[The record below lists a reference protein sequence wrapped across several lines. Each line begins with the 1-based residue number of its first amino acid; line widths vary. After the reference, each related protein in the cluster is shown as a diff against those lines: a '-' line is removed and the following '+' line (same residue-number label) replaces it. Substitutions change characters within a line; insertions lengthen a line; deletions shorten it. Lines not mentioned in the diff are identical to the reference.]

1 MQRKKWIDISI
12 VVVLCLLVF
21 LTAHIVLIDQFR
33 FWRMIYPIQAHITTS
48 TVSCTKNT
56 PLWLVDFVNIAILKY
71 GALRNQVFYIDSQG
85 KYYSCVS
92 GWKNSF
98 LFSKKVAESDR
109 FRYASVSKIITAD
122 YILKLVRDHKIK
134 LTDRLVDLLELSGE
148 FQDERVKAIT
158 IRDLLM
164 HQSGFDRMRSEDVM
178 FKYNH
183 KPWCPYDLTQ
193 LYQQRLDA
201 PPHTKTTYDNRNYCL
216 LGEVIKKVE
225 KEDFRAVIESY
236 YGLEK
241 YNIRFIDQGYL
252 QDEVSYDFR
261 NSLLYNSSYVDR
273 FDFYALSSSAGLSG
287 SAKSLALL
295 THHLIQ
301 QDRPPSLL
309 AGENQKNCHNFSL
322 NSCYGY
328 AFNLYL
334 DDQKKNQPFY
344 TRSGYLPA
352 SKSLVA
358 VGKSN
363 SVFVWVGAA
372 EQDLDIKQE
381 GYMAEVLYNLSTASQ
396 K

>member
-1 MQRKKWIDISI
+1 MRKNRGLDLLWALMI
-12 VVVLCLLVF
+12 CLVIF
-21 LTAHIVLIDQFR
+21 LTAHVVLIDQFR
-33 FWRMIYPIQAHITTS
+33 FWRMIYPIQAYITTS
-48 TVSCTKNT
+48 TISCTKES
-56 PLWLVDFVNIAILKY
+56 PAWLVDFMHVAVLKY
-71 GALRNQVFYIDSQG
+71 GALRNQVFYIDQQG

-92 GWKNSF
+92 GWKDLF
-98 LFSKKVAESDR
+98 LLSNKLTESDR
-109 FRYASVSKIITAD
+109 FRYASVSKMITAD

-134 LTDRLVDLLELSGE
+134 LTDRLVDLLALTGE

-183 KPWCPYDLTQ
+183 KPWCPYDLAQ
-193 LYQQRLDA
+193 LYQQRLDV

-225 KEDFRAVIESY
+225 KKDFRAVIENH

-295 THHLIQ
+295 THQLVQ
-301 QDRPPSLL
+301 QDSPPSLL
-309 AGENQKNCHNFSL
+309 AGENQKNCHDFSL

-334 DDQKKNQPFY
+334 DDKKTFQPFY
-344 TRSGYLPA
+344 TRVGYLPA
-352 SKSLVA
+352 SASLVA

-372 EQDLDIKQE
+372 EQDLAIKQE
-381 GYMAEVLYNLSTASQ
+381 NYMAEVLYNMSTASQ